1 MHICSCKLCFDALQA
16 FSGSV
21 FSRFDWLA
29 VGSEGQRWLV
39 SRFEL
44 TTREHMTGHT
54 PTRRRRLLEQV
65 RGSFALT
72 PLPLTPSSAQYAVWQ
87 LSQLTPDAF
96 LIKLSSPN
104 PPGPF
109 EKPSTPL
116 PSKTQQACLLEDAA
130 ASLSPSLALFL
141 FLSLFINEYA
151 TLDTKDLTSNELGNL
166 LPQFNCPFQKLCFQR
181 QGSGI
186 HRHKVLFVLLPSG
199 PPSLCGRYHREKPRS
214 KNHPAKELL
223 PGPRWCPLA
232 FTIKSVGLEIS
243 L

>member
-1 MHICSCKLCFDALQA
+1 MFLYTTALTHYRH
-16 FSGSV
+16 G
-21 FSRFDWLA
+21 FDWLA
-29 VGSEGQRWLV
+29 VGSEGQCWLV
-39 SRFEL
+39 LRFEL
-44 TTREHMTGHT
+44 TTRQYGGQ
-54 PTRRRRLLEQV
+54 PVSALGAGS
-65 RGSFALT
+65 GSFALA
-72 PLPLTPSSAQYAVWQ
+72 PLPSPPQYAVWQ
-87 LSQLTPDAF
+87 LSQLTPDVF

-130 ASLSPSLALFL
+130 ASLSPLLALFL
-141 FLSLFINEYA
+141 FLLLFINEYA

-199 PPSLCGRYHREKPRS
+199 PPSRCGRYHGEKPRS